1 MDRQTAVEWYFQE
14 STKILLELG
23 QTDMSF
29 EEFREKQIAI
39 FKQAKAMEREQI
51 YETFVDGSE
60 RGTKD
65 IPFNCEQYFTQTYG
79 GTNG

>member
-1 MDRQTAVEWYFQE
+1 MAKQTAVEWYANRIGE
-14 STKILLELG
+14 ILGDMCNQFTVE
-23 QTDMSF
+23 QTLANYY
-29 EEFREKQIAI
+29 AI
-39 FKQAKAMEREQI
+39 KQAKAMEREQI